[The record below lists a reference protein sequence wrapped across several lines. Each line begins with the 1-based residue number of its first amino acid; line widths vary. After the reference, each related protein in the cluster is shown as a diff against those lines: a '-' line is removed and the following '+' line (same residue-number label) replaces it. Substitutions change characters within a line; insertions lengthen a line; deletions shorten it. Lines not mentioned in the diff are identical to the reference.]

1 MLQSQLLYYQ
11 GQWHSNPILLCKY
24 CQDPNYGK
32 SMNNPINTLNG
43 ALWFKFEYV
52 SLYGVFMNSHE
63 YITDIYLAI

>member
-1 MLQSQLLYYQ
+1 
-11 GQWHSNPILLCKY
+11 
-24 CQDPNYGK
+24 
-32 SMNNPINTLNG
+32 MNNPINTLNG